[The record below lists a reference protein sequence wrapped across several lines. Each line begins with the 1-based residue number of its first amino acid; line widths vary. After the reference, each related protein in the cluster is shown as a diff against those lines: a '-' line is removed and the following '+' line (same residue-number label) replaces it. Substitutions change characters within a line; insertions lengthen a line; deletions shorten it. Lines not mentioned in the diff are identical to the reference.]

1 MSVTDRAGSQN
12 QLAFEPCVDARGY
25 PLIGIEPL
33 TQRSLV
39 AVFDALERPTRGGA
53 GHLPVAAAEEVAK
66 RLRGRL
72 DGSSTD
78 ENSPSLASW
87 ASPF

>member
-1 MSVTDRAGSQN
+1 M
-12 QLAFEPCVDARGY
+12 DARGY
-25 PLIGIEPL
+25 PLIGTEPL

-39 AVFDALERPTRGGA
+39 AVFDALDRPTRGGA
-53 GHLPVAAAEEVAK
+53 GRLPEAAAEEVAK
-66 RLRGRL
+66 RLRGRG
-72 DGSSTD
+72 DCSSTD

>member
-1 MSVTDRAGSQN
+1 M
-12 QLAFEPCVDARGY
+12 DARGY
-25 PLIGIEPL
+25 PLIGTEAL

-39 AVFDALERPTRGGA
+39 AVFDTLERPTRGGA
-53 GHLPVAAAEEVAK
+53 GHLPAATAEEVAK